1 MKKREILID
10 EETLQERIK
19 QLGKQI
25 SEDYKDQD
33 LTLICILKGA
43 MFFFTDLAKNITI
56 DANIEVM
63 KISSYIG
70 ENSSGKVNIKLDIE
84 KSIQGKNIL
93 IVEDII
99 DSGRTMKFLLEYLS
113 LKNPKSIKICTLL
126 DKKERREIDNIDIN
140 YVGFKITNRFVIGYG
155 LDLDEKYRTLREIN
169 CIIDDDDNEEKKL
182 QNDILELK
190 KQLKS
195 HK

>member
-140 YVGFKITNRFVIGYG
+140 YVVFKITNRFVIGYG